1 MHYWRQDS
9 FDTLEHIQKRFAGI
23 PELSDY
29 VRYIELLA
37 KGLRKE
43 ALKHIE
49 DLVSTLRALSA
60 EQQRH
65 FASLLCRETDAE
77 TGHRLV
83 PDPLRR
89 RFVQPVIEEW
99 KRVEPDNPEPLR
111 WTGILDDLIRAVQL
125 DPSCDLTRR
134 RLILRILGF
143 VGYSTHELP
152 AGYLGVVEDDND
164 LLRVA
169 KREAELLGDG
179 ELREKYLRLVEEEKQ
194 EIEECE
200 KRNRIQ

>member
-1 MHYWRQDS
+1 MYYWRQTS

-49 DLVSTLRALSA
+49 DLVSTLHALP
-60 EQQRH
+60 EDQQRH
-65 FASLLCRETDAE
+65 FASLLCRETEDE
-77 TGHRLV
+77 TGHRLL
-83 PDPLRR
+83 PDPLSR
-89 RFVQPVIEEW
+89 RFIQPVIEEW
-99 KRVEPDNPEPLR
+99 KRVEPGNPEPLR

-152 AGYLGVVEDDND
+152 SGYLGVVEDDKD

-169 KREAELLGDG
+169 KREAELLVDG
-179 ELREKYLRLVEEEKQ
+179 ELRQKYLRLVEGEKQ
-194 EIEECE
+194 EIEEYE
-200 KRNRIQ
+200 KRKKG